1 MQNMLR
7 KISLQKMDLPLFQ
20 YGQPHFLTP
29 KQMNPPSAN
38 FFTACFFILV
48 AGAGFWLS
56 KFGRYPIFFFLLCLS
71 GVLNYLLYLAANKI
85 LEYDGH
91 PVVYSVNGN
100 MINQPFLFANG
111 LQEYVYKT
119 SAGLIILLFFISIA
133 NLCMPKMKRS
143 VKIVSVL
150 ILLLNIAG
158 VVAFIYAIAH
168 MGKIG
173 G

>member
-1 MQNMLR
+1 M
-7 KISLQKMDLPLFQ
+7 
-20 YGQPHFLTP
+20 Y
-29 KQMNPPSAN
+29 PPSAN

-56 KFGRYPIFFFLLCLS
+56 KLGRYPVFFFSLCLC
-71 GVLNYLLYLAANKI
+71 GVANYILYLVADKI
-85 LEYDGH
+85 LKHDMGTIDYNDYGQI
-91 PVVYSVNGN
+91 
-100 MINQPFLFANG
+100 INQPYLFADG
-111 LQEYVYKT
+111 LKEYVLKT
-119 SAGLIILLFFISIA
+119 TVGLIILFFFISIV
-133 NLCMPKMKRS
+133 NLCIPEMKRS

-158 VVAFIYAIAH
+158 VIAFIYAIAN